1 MRSLFL
7 KIFLWFWLAMI
18 VIGVAVAWTTATLS
32 SGDEPPEALVR
43 AHHVFQRNADEAH
56 RVLSEDGL
64 DALRAWAGKASNTRH
79 TRIFVLDPAGDEL
92 LGQVVPERIRR
103 RLERTPPPAPGM
115 AQPRRF
121 RVLVWPVRA
130 PDGRV
135 LRLVASFD
143 PPGPFLLLVDPL
155 RVSVALALSGLVCLW
170 LARYLTAPVR
180 RVREAAARLAAGE
193 LGTRIGTGVGRRR
206 DEIADLARDFDR
218 MAERLQEAMTAQQQL
233 LADVSH
239 ELRSPLARLHVALEL
254 ARNKAG
260 GAATAELDRMEREAE
275 QLNALIGEVLTL
287 SRLEAG
293 VAPSLD
299 EEVDLTAL
307 VVGVADDAR
316 FEARAA
322 DKDVIVNVLAP
333 VTVAGDAALLQR
345 AVENVVRNAVRHT
358 PPGTSVEIAV
368 RPAAEDPPRC
378 SISVRDHGPG
388 VPEQLLERMFE
399 PFSRLSS
406 ARERPG
412 GGVGLGLA
420 IARRAVTVH
429 RGRIAAR
436 NADGGGLEVDIE
448 LPGAVD
454 RIGITDV

>member
-43 AHHVFQRNADEAH
+43 AHHAFQRNADEAH

-64 DALRAWAGKASNTRH
+64 EALRSWLKKSSNTRH
-79 TRIFVLDPAGDEL
+79 TRIFVLNAAGAEV
-92 LGQVVPERIRR
+92 LGQAVPERIRR
-103 RLERTPPPAPGM
+103 RLERTPPSAPPGT

-121 RVLVWPVRA
+121 RVVVWPVRT
-130 PDGRV
+130 PDGQLV
-135 LRLVASFD
+135 RLVASFD
-143 PPGPFLLLVDPL
+143 PPGPFWLLVDPL
-155 RVSVALALSGLVCLW
+155 RVLVALAISGLVCLW

-180 RVREAAARLAAGE
+180 RVREAAARLAAGD

-260 GAATAELDRMEREAE
+260 AAATAELDRIEREAE
-275 QLNALIGEVLTL
+275 QLNVLIGEVLTL

-293 VAPSLD
+293 VAPSLN

-322 DKDVIVNVLAP
+322 DKDVVVTAATP
-333 VTVAGDAALLQR
+333 VAASGDAALLQR
-345 AVENVVRNAVRHT
+345 AIENVVRNAVRHT
-358 PPGTSVEIAV
+358 PAGSSVEV
-368 RPAAEDPPRC
+368 NVKRVAEDPPRC
-378 SISVRDHGPG
+378 SISVRDYGPG
-388 VPEQLLERMFE
+388 VPQPLLERIFE
-399 PFSRLSS
+399 PFSRVSS

-436 NADGGGLEVDIE
+436 NADGGGLEVTIE
-448 LPGAVD
+448 LPVG
-454 RIGITDV
+454 G